1 MAGST
6 AHSTSNNDQQRSA
19 SLLRKYDFV
28 VCGSGPGGSVVAR
41 RLAEAPDVT
50 VLLLEAGGRDDSPLV
65 NDATLWMSNLGT
77 ERDWCFVGEP
87 LPSLGSRSL
96 SYDMGNVVGGSSGI
110 NASVWARGHR
120 VDWEDFR
127 EATRDEG
134 WGLRIGPRTLQKSG
148 TLGGA
153 AQPSIPWYRG
163 ACLRCAKPGPRRENV
178 FGFKSLRPRRFLKY
192 PVVGVD
198 TAEGLPGL

>member
-1 MAGST
+1 
-6 AHSTSNNDQQRSA
+6 
-19 SLLRKYDFV
+19 
-28 VCGSGPGGSVVAR
+28 
-41 RLAEAPDVT
+41 
-50 VLLLEAGGRDDSPLV
+50 
-65 NDATLWMSNLGT
+65 LWMSNLGT

-134 WGLRIGPRTLQKSG
+134 WGYESVLELYRKVEHWAGPPNPR
-148 TLGGA
+148 
-153 AQPSIPWYRG
+153 YRG
-163 ACLRCAKPGPRRENV
+163 TAGPVYVAPSLDRAVKTSSDLNRLGPGV
-178 FGFKSLRPRRFLKY
+178 S
-192 PVVGVD
+192 
-198 TAEGLPGL
+198 